1 MTPDTTRAAADRRTI
16 PTHTASFRA
25 AIGTA
30 SIEGDVAVSARGL
43 LAIAG
48 LVSGILL
55 SSAVIVAVATR
66 TVPQGATSR

>member
-1 MTPDTTRAAADRRTI
+1 MTPDTTRAAKDRRAI

-30 SIEGDVAVSARGL
+30 SIEGDVAVSTRGL

-66 TVPQGATSR
+66 TVPRDATSR